1 MEKNIKEQAH
11 TYFSPFD
18 EPFRIEGMPFQKENG
33 NAFHRLLAL
42 KNYSEGV
49 DFNAACS
56 SGIRICFSTDAENIV
71 IKATVHRATAAPHMT
86 VYGAFGF
93 DVSVVSPSEK
103 RWVATVNPERGESD
117 MKADVVLPQGLKNV
131 VIAMPQYAK
140 VEDVFIGIPK
150 DSTITAASFSY
161 SIDRPIVFYGSSI
174 THGASASRSGTGFP
188 ALVAG
193 HFNSDYINFGFS
205 GSAKGEV
212 SVANDIAEVS
222 MSAFV
227 MEYDHNADSP
237 ESLKDTH
244 YPFYMIIRE
253 AHPQIP
259 FVMLSRI
266 SGGFSISEEESAER
280 AKIIEKTYIKAKEN
294 GDENVFFI
302 NGGTLSDKYSKEN
315 MLVDGI
321 HPNDLG
327 MRVIADAII
336 EKLKEIH

>member
-1 MEKNIKEQAH
+1 MEH
-11 TYFSPFD
+11 TYYSPFD
-18 EPFRIEGMPFQKENG
+18 EPFRIDGMPFQKENG
-33 NAFHRLLAL
+33 RIFHRLRAS
-42 KNYSEGV
+42 KHYSEGV
-49 DFNAACS
+49 DSLVGCC
-56 SGIRICFSTDAENIV
+56 SGIRVCFATDAENLK

-93 DVSVVSPSEK
+93 DVSVVTVSGK
-103 RWVATVNPERGESD
+103 KWVATVNPERGKSD
-117 MKADVVLPQGLKNV
+117 MSADIALPHGLKNV

-140 VEDVFIGIPK
+140 VEDMFIGIPK
-150 DSTITAASFSY
+150 DGTITAASFSY

-174 THGASASRSGTGFP
+174 THGDSASRSGTGFP
-188 ALVAG
+188 AIVAR
-193 HFNSDYINFGFS
+193 HFNADYVNFGFA
-205 GSAKGEV
+205 GSAKGEE
-212 SVANDIAEVS
+212 SVANDIADVP